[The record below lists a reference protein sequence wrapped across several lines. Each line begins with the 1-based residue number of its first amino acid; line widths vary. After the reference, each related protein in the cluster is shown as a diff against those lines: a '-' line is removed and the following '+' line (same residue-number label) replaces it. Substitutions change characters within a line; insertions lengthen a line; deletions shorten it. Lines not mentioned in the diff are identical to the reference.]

1 MAVRIPQ
8 SGLQGEAL
16 REVATSEFR
25 QIIELVRAGLVK
37 AIYPGRS
44 EMSYVGI
51 EAIYPDRV
59 ICEKEGRYWAY
70 PYTLNDDNTVA
81 IGEPVEVIEQY
92 VPVTMR
98 EAVRSVF
105 VEAAEG
111 KRWLIRAIRAGL
123 SLNNVF
129 YPDAVLREAVPLFE
143 GARVFVK
150 SDDEHVKGAGK
161 DVRNLI
167 GRLVEAKFVAGA
179 MPDCGEVRAKLELI
193 QPDGEI
199 GVKLR
204 EAYDNNMS
212 SLFGFSI
219 DADGTA
225 RMTVREGKRVKVAQ
239 SISKVSSVDLIVEP
253 GAGGQLIRLV
263 ESVHSEEPDMALRE
277 RMIEAVRA
285 AHNGQ
290 LPANLNTDDDAALEA
305 AYREAVSSNAT
316 SVTRVGSAAGAPA
329 AADLGAIEERIR
341 MVEARA
347 NARVAISTSNL
358 PQPAKDKLL
367 ADFAARERFVEADVT
382 AAINGE
388 REYLARFVESGKPT
402 LYFDQIRVEDRA
414 AKLATMLDAFFDP
427 AHKDHK
433 QTQSFKECY
442 IEITG
447 DRRVTGHL
455 EDCNPARLREALGDD
470 MAAFR
475 ESLTTASWANVL
487 GSSITRRMIAD
498 FQQTGRYDV
507 WRRLASVVPVNDFRT
522 QERTRY
528 GGYGDLPTVNQGAP
542 YAALTSPTDEK
553 ATYAIAKKG
562 GTEDVT
568 LEMIRNDDVGSI
580 RGIPVK
586 LSRAAKRTLSK
597 FVLDFLATNPTIYDS
612 VALFHASHG
621 NLGATALSATTLA
634 AGRLAVLKQTELTS
648 ADRIGIPP
656 VNLWLPFDLEES
668 GFDLFRRQTNNDTD
682 FVESLQM
689 NVIPVWYWTDANN
702 WFLSCDYNE
711 VPTIEVGFLDGN
723 EEPELF
729 VQDNPSVGSLFTND
743 KITYKIRHIYGG
755 NVLEYRGLY
764 GAIVA

>member
-1 MAVRIPQ
+1 MAVQIPA

-16 REVATSEFR
+16 REAATSEFR
-25 QIIELVRAGLVK
+25 QIIELVRSALAK
-37 AIYPGRS
+37 AMYPGRP
-44 EMSYVGI
+44 EMGYVGI

-81 IGEPVEVIEQY
+81 IGGPVEVIEQY
-92 VPVTMR
+92 VPVSMR

-150 SDDEHVKGAGK
+150 SDDEHVKGGGK

-225 RMTVREGKRVKVAQ
+225 KMTVREGKRVKVAQ
-239 SISKVSSVDLIVEP
+239 SITKVSSVDLIVEP

-263 ESVHSEEPDMALRE
+263 ESVHPEEPDMALRE
-277 RMIEAVRA
+277 RMIEAVKA

-316 SVTRVGSAAGAPA
+316 TTTRVGSAAGAPA
-329 AADLGAIEERIR
+329 AADLSAIEERLR
-341 MVEARA
+341 MMEARA
-347 NARVAISTSNL
+347 TAKMTIQSSNL

-367 ADFAARERFVEADVT
+367 ADFAGRERFVEADVT

-388 REYLARFVESGKPT
+388 REYLARFVESGKPN
-402 LYFDQIRVEDRA
+402 LSFDVTTVEDRSEKV
-414 AKLATMLDAFFDP
+414 AKMFDDFFDRTKP
-427 AHKDHK
+427 LM
-433 QTQSFKECY
+433 SFRECY
-442 IEITG
+442 IELTG
-447 DRRVTGHL
+447 DKGCTGL
-455 EDCNPARLREALGDD
+455 LKNCDRQRLVEAAGGRFAEAVSASSFDDILG
-470 MAAFR
+470 
-475 ESLTTASWANVL
+475 N
-487 GSSITRRMIAD
+487 SITRAMVREYNAAENYRD
-498 FQQTGRYDV
+498 
-507 WRRLASVVPVNDFRT
+507 WRDLVDTVPIRDFRT
-522 QERTRY
+522 NERTRM
-528 GGYGDLPTVNQGAP
+528 GGYGNLPAVAENAAYG
-542 YAALTSPTDEK
+542 ALTTPTDEK
-553 ATYAIAKKG
+553 ATYAISKRG
-562 GTEDVT
+562 GTET
-568 LEMIRNDDVGSI
+568 LSLEAIANDDVGAI
-580 RGIPVK
+580 RRIPVK
-586 LSRAAKRTLSK
+586 LGVAAARTLYE
-597 FVLDFLATNPTIYDS
+597 FVLDFLATNPTIYDTA
-612 VALFHASHG
+612 ALFHASHG
-621 NLGATALSATTLA
+621 NLGAAALSATTFA
-634 AGRLAVLKQTELTS
+634 AARLAMKKQAELSS
-648 ADRIGIPP
+648 AKLLGIILRHLYVPS
-656 VNLWLPFDLEES
+656 DLEETA
-668 GFDLFRRQTNNDTD
+668 FDLFVRNTNNDET
-682 FVESLQM
+682 FVQSRKPR
-689 NVIPVWYWTDANN
+689 VHVVDYWTDANN
-702 WFLSCDYNE
+702 WFATADKAETPL
-711 VPTIEVGFLDGN
+711 IEVGFYNGN
-723 EEPELF
+723 EEPEIF
-729 VQDNPSVGSLFTND
+729 VQDQPTQGSLFSND
-743 KITYKIRHIYGG
+743 QIKYKIRHIYGG
-755 NVLEYRGLY
+755 NVLDFRGFY